1 MTTYF
6 SVNGINI
13 NTIFAAAG
21 AADGS
26 NNTLTGYTTGSG
38 TAIKFLKPFYA
49 GISTTANE
57 TIYNTDPLMYA
68 TANFLSNSANLKFC
82 PPYVFYKGNE
92 STAFTAGSS
101 TTHSAGTTA
110 TTSNVTPPVG
120 VTRMLVILVGGGGG
134 GGGGGSKSNGGAGGG
149 GGGGAGAINIYS
161 IPYTTGNYTINVGG
175 GGLYGYTNGNQAG
188 GPGDE
193 DNTSP
198 NNPGAGGGSGTGTN
212 IVYGGITHTT
222 NGGSGG
228 SGGANTAGGS
238 AGTGATTTTINS
250 TLIYSYAGNNGS
262 TGSYGST
269 ANPGGA
275 GGTPKYNETIN
286 TNILKVISN
295 QVSLTNNNISTST
308 KLQYGEGGKGGKG
321 DNADN
326 WGWNG
331 EFGAPGCAFVFY
343 FYN

>member
-21 AADGS
+21 AVDGS

-38 TAIKFLKPFYA
+38 TAIKFFKPFYA
-49 GISTTANE
+49 GTTNE
-57 TIYNTDPLMYA
+57 TTYNGDARMYA
-68 TANFLSNSANLKFC
+68 TTSIGTANFLSNSANIKFC

-92 STAFTAGSS
+92 STAFTAGST

-110 TTSNVTPPVG
+110 TTTVTPPTG

-134 GGGGGSKSNGGAGGG
+134 GGGGGSKSGGGAGGAGGG
-149 GGGGAGAINIYS
+149 GSGAINIYS
-161 IPYTTGNYTINVGG
+161 INIASGSYTINVGY
-175 GGLYGYTNGNQAG
+175 GGLYGYTRDNQDG

-193 DNTSP
+193 DTTSP
-198 NNPGAGGGSGTGTN
+198 NADGSFGISGEETTFVYNGTTR
-212 IVYGGITHTT
+212 TSK
-222 NGGSGG
+222 GGSGG
-228 SGGANTAGGS
+228 GAGTSSAGGTAGE
-238 AGTGATTTTINS
+238 GATTNTINS
-250 TLIYSYAGNNGS
+250 IRIYSYAGNNGS
-262 TGSYGST
+262 AGNTGST
-269 ANPGGA
+269 PNAGGA
-275 GGTPKYNETIN
+275 GGKPKYNETIN
-286 TNILKVISN
+286 KNLLNVISN
-295 QVSLTNNNISTST
+295 QVSSTSI
-308 KLQYGEGGKGGKG
+308 KLQYGEGGKGGNG
-321 DNADN
+321 DTADN